1 MSLSQKHISPLSLV
15 DHLEIW
21 FHEMP
26 PLYISNTVDMG
37 LNPKYVIPKC
47 LLAHVGDTINK

>member
-1 MSLSQKHISPLSLV
+1 MPLSSSYISLALV

-26 PLYISNTVDMG
+26 PLYILNTADNG
-37 LNPKYVIPKC
+37 FNPKNVIPKS
-47 LLAHVGDTINK
+47 LLAQAGDTINK